1 MHMIKKM
8 LVGTALIVMVG
19 VYAFMA
25 LVLLMS
31 IV

>member
-1 MHMIKKM
+1 MIKKM